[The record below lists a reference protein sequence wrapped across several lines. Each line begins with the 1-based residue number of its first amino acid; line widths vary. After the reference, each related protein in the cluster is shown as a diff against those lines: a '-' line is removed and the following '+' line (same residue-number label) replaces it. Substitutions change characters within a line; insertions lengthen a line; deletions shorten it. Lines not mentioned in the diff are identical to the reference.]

1 MEHKTKKNLEY
12 VHQEL
17 DKEVTA
23 LAGYYTP
30 LEEIRIEYKGREVLC
45 VTGVS
50 VVESSC
56 CGSGGCSYAIVP
68 GYVLGWKSRKNVAG
82 LPVTEVEPIT
92 DKAAR
97 QEIAVILKEKK
108 ALGNVEFW

>member
-1 MEHKTKKNLEY
+1 MKRETVKTLEY

-17 DKEVTA
+17 EKEVTA

-30 LEEIRIEYKGREVLC
+30 LEEFTIEYEGRKVLC

-68 GYVLGWKSRKNVAG
+68 GYVLNWKSRKNDAG
-82 LPVTEVEPIT
+82 LPVTEVEPVT
-92 DKAAR
+92 DKTVRQGIAA
-97 QEIAVILKEKK
+97 ILKEKK

>member
-1 MEHKTKKNLEY
+1 MKQNTKKTLEY

-17 DKEVTA
+17 EKEVTA

-30 LEEIRIEYKGREVLC
+30 LEEFKVEYEGREVLC

-68 GYVLGWKSRKNVAG
+68 GYVLSWKSGKNDAG
-82 LPVTEVEPIT
+82 LPVTVVEPIT
-92 DKAAR
+92 DKTAR
-97 QEIAVILKEKK
+97 QEIAAILKEKK

>member
-1 MEHKTKKNLEY
+1 MKKMEY

-17 DKEVTA
+17 EKEVTA
-23 LAGYYTP
+23 LSGYYTP
-30 LEEIRIEYKGREVLC
+30 LEEFQVEYGGREVLC

-68 GYVLGWKSRKNVAG
+68 GYVLSWKSRKNEAG
-82 LPVTEVEPIT
+82 LPVTEVEPVN
-92 DKAAR
+92 DRAAR
-97 QEIAVILKEKK
+97 QEIAAILKEKK

>member
-1 MEHKTKKNLEY
+1 MKKTLEY

-23 LAGYYTP
+23 LSGYYTP
-30 LEEIRIEYKGREVLC
+30 LEEFQVDYNGRKVLC

-50 VVESSC
+50 VIECSC

-68 GYVLGWKSRKNVAG
+68 GYVLSWKSGKSDAG
-82 LPVTEVEPIT
+82 LPVTVVEPIS

-97 QEIAVILKEKK
+97 QGIAAILKEKK